1 MRSLK
6 FLSVILT
13 LFISFL
19 PLAQSQTQKL
29 TPVPNVEVC
38 MVNDIHFNRPQIP
51 VNFAGK
57 TYYGCCEMCKT
68 TLATQASSRM
78 AIDPISKKGIDKASA
93 VIGAKAD
100 GSVVYFENKKNF
112 DKYSSAP

>member
-6 FLSVILT
+6 SLLVILT
-13 LFISFL
+13 LLISFL
-19 PLAQSQTQKL
+19 PLAHSQSKKL
-29 TPVPNVEVC
+29 AQVPNAEVC

-51 VNFAGK
+51 VPHAGK

-68 TLATQASSRM
+68 TLATQASSRI
-78 AIDPISKKGIDKASA
+78 AIDPISKKSIDKASA
-93 VIGAKAD
+93 IIGAKAD

-112 DKYSSAP
+112 DKYMSTP

>member
-1 MRSLK
+1 MRNLK
-6 FLSVILT
+6 YFFVLIT
-13 LFISFL
+13 LLISFL
-19 PLAQSQTQKL
+19 PVAHSQSKKL
-29 TPVPNVEVC
+29 TQVPNAEVC

-51 VNFAGK
+51 VAHAGK

-68 TLATQASSRM
+68 TLATQASSRI
-78 AIDPISKKGIDKASA
+78 AIDPISRKSIDKASA